1 MWKVWFE
8 MSNKDESSLKDER
21 RGISARDGKTP
32 GRKGRFGLGLPLRK
46 EDMKLQPYP

>member
-1 MWKVWFE
+1 

-32 GRKGRFGLGLPLRK
+32 GRKGEIWTRTTSSKRRYEITAISLTSLN
-46 EDMKLQPYP
+46 